1 MCRLRCYRKT
11 CCNAIKLLPCLRFGI
26 KHQNKKSKDWYPMF
40 LLSEKIN
47 ADYYKSSR
55 NRNSFKLQLF
65 RRRVDQEEEKNQWKF
80 SKREKCCKMNVNVWS
95 RGMGGHEY
103 RFNIQIATHIRR
115 PHWQIIVFFSGISQ
129 FEKIK
134 NM

>member
-26 KHQNKKSKDWYPMF
+26 KHQNKTSKDVSFY
-40 LLSEKIN
+40 LKKIYV
-47 ADYYKSSR
+47 DYNKSSR